1 MCVKRES
8 GEVMVMSKGVM
19 LLQDQ
24 DSVPWLPK
32 EVQQF
37 AWDMARKLKCNEPKG
52 GWDELTVGE
61 LFGLLEDELA
71 ELADT
76 IMNGTADD
84 VIDEAA
90 DVANFAMMIA
100 DLCRKRTEVRNVK
113 P

>member
-1 MCVKRES
+1 MCIARKS
-8 GEVMVMSKGVM
+8 GEVIVMSKGVM
-19 LLQDQ
+19 LLQDRE
-24 DSVPWLPK
+24 SKPWLPE

-37 AWDMARKLKCNEPKG
+37 AWDMARKLKCNEHKG

-100 DLCRKRTEVRNVK
+100 AMYRGGRRL
-113 P
+113 

>member
-37 AWDMARKLKCNEPKG
+37 AWDMARQQQANKCLGAER
-52 GWDELTVGE
+52 V
-61 LFGLLEDELA
+61 FGVNYLLEALEEALK
-71 ELADT
+71 ELADA
-76 IMNGTADD
+76 IVNGTNAD

-90 DVANFAMMIA
+90 VVATYAMLIA
-100 DLCRKRTEVRNVK
+100 DHYREEV
-113 P
+113 